1 MADTDWDLII
11 VGAGAAGI
19 GAGITARAAGL
30 SAKVFEAAPRIG
42 GRAFT
47 RRLGGLP
54 FDVGCHYLH
63 HVGRNPFAAVALAR
77 KLPLRYDLAALPT
90 AGVLVRHGERSS
102 EAERQ
107 AAEEVFE
114 AAFDVLEHEAPDDVA
129 LSTLL
134 DTASPH
140 YPLVRAWFA
149 AHYGSPP
156 ERMSAL
162 DLWRNEDGPY
172 DWPVASGYGALIT
185 SLGEELDVALETPV
199 TEVRR
204 AKRRVEVVTA
214 QGTATARAV
223 LVTVS
228 TEVLRAGAIRFSP
241 GLPDA
246 VTTAL
251 DGVRLGHAERVGF
264 HTQGRLVGEDFPLG
278 AHVEFGDGQAL
289 QLYLHEFGDPI
300 VTVYLAGE
308 VARDLA
314 TEGSGAVIEV
324 AEQAIVDVVGEKARS
339 RLGGRMTSG
348 WTTDPHIL
356 GGYSIVLPGRADDR
370 ETLTEPFDARIRLAG
385 EACSIEHFGTAHG
398 AWATGIEQVNAW
410 IEEGILTPARPA

>member
-1 MADTDWDLII
+1 WDLII
-11 VGAGAAGI
+11 IGAGAAGI

-42 GRAFT
+42 GRAYT
-47 RRLGGLP
+47 ASLGGLP

-63 HVGRNPFAAVALAR
+63 HVGANPFASIALAR
-77 KLPLRYDLAALPT
+77 QLPMRFDLPSLPS
-90 AGVLVRHGERSS
+90 AGVLVRNGQRRPEPER
-102 EAERQ
+102 EALEDY
-107 AAEEVFE
+107 FE
-114 AAFDVLEHEAPDDVA
+114 ASFDVLEDDEALDDVA
-129 LSTLL
+129 LSERL
-134 DTASPH
+134 DTSSPH
-140 YPLVRAWFA
+140 YPLLRAWFA

-162 DLWRNEDGPY
+162 DLWRHEDTPY
-172 DWPVASGYGALIT
+172 DWPVSTGYGALIAG
-185 SLGEELDVALETPV
+185 LGTDLDVALDVPV

-204 AKRRVEVVTA
+204 VRGGVEVVTD
-214 QGTATARAV
+214 QGTATSKAV

-228 TEVLRAGAIRFSP
+228 TEVLRAGAILFTP

-264 HTQGRLVGEDFPLG
+264 RTQGRLVGEDFPLG

-289 QLYLHEFGDPI
+289 QLYLHEFGDPL

-314 TEGSGAVIEV
+314 TEGSDAIFEV
-324 AEQAIVDVVGEKARS
+324 AEQAIVDVVGGDARS
-339 RLGGRMTSG
+339 ELGERVTSG
-348 WTTDPHIL
+348 WTIDPRIL
-356 GGYSIVLPGRADDR
+356 GGYSIVLPGRAHAR
-370 ETLTEPFDARIRLAG
+370 ETLAEPFDGRIRLAG
-385 EACSIEHFGTAHG
+385 EACSIAHFGTAHG
-398 AWATGIEQVNAW
+398 AWATGIEQVNSW
-410 IEEGILTPARPA
+410 IEEGLLIPTRST